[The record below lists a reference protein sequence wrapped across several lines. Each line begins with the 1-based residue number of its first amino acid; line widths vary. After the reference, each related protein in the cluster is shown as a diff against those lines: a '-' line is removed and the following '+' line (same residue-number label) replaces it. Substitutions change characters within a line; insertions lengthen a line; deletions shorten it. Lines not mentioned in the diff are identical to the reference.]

1 MKTQSY
7 NGSDSDARKS
17 LLLHLS
23 FIRHGKTDPGNFRT
37 YGKVCKLEGG
47 QTSNRHEDAKETGV
61 LSDCQ
66 FPGQLCSNW
75 LPPKW
80 RSMHTERNKTK
91 SHVFLQIPKDFGPFQ
106 VDKAAHQESN
116 LRKEEGSVPR
126 NQRWSRSHLK
136 CPSSKSGKLLASQHH
151 HLSVISV
158 MVIKKQN
165 KTQQAERDETEDI
178 FKGTINP

>member
-1 MKTQSY
+1 
-7 NGSDSDARKS
+7 
-17 LLLHLS
+17 
-23 FIRHGKTDPGNFRT
+23 
-37 YGKVCKLEGG
+37 
-47 QTSNRHEDAKETGV
+47 
-61 LSDCQ
+61 
-66 FPGQLCSNW
+66 
-75 LPPKW
+75 
-80 RSMHTERNKTK
+80 MHTERNKTK